1 MKDRPAKLGLELVPG
16 ARRKPVAVT
25 NLYAY
30 RPYTRAL
37 LRRYFRVAVDI
48 GRLPSILGGLC
59 FRARVSSYK
68 LHTFEDAV
76 IFVHDIERVFDR
88 IERHLLEIVAGV
100 ILLDYSVPEAAL
112 RLGITVQRAERR
124 YAAALDSLS
133 SVLLEV
139 GLLRPVFSPGDED
152 NPDYSIHPEDAL
164 PPRKPPVSVRID
176 AQASNH
182 RQNSR
187 QKSSSRPKGAGI
199 HRLLPLGLRDLSV
212 LFAIVSISVM
222 IGTAP
227 PFNKGRGV
235 INSSPENSRE

>member
-1 MKDRPAKLGLELVPG
+1 MSDRPQNSALHLVSGPPCPQ
-16 ARRKPVAVT
+16 AENDMA
-25 NLYAY
+25 AY

-88 IERHLLEIVAGV
+88 IERHSMEIIAGV
-100 ILLDYSVPEAAL
+100 ILLDYSIPEAAL

-124 YAAALDSLS
+124 YAAALDALS

-139 GLLRPVFSPGDED
+139 GLLRPVFTGRETSNLVDSPR
-152 NPDYSIHPEDAL
+152 PEETL
-164 PPRKPPVSVRID
+164 VPRKPPVSVQIAD
-176 AQASNH
+176 Q
-182 RQNSR
+182 
-187 QKSSSRPKGAGI
+187 
-199 HRLLPLGLRDLSV
+199 
-212 LFAIVSISVM
+212 
-222 IGTAP
+222 
-227 PFNKGRGV
+227 
-235 INSSPENSRE
+235 SPVHCQGSKTEVQ